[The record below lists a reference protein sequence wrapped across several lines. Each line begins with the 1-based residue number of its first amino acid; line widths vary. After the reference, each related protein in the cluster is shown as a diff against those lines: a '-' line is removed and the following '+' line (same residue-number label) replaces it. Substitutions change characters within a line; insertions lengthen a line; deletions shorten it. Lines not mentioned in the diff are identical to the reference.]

1 MEEFIK
7 RCPAHVFDVRADSGL
22 TPMLIASEKGHG
34 DIVAL
39 LAQTTV
45 SVLLWHEKC
54 NLYPLMVCACFHRAL
69 LNIFIVFIVNFSC
82 GVCIE
87 NNCM

>member
-45 SVLLWHEKC
+45 SVLLWHEKS
-54 NLYPLMVCACFHRAL
+54 AIFTL
-69 LNIFIVFIVNFSC
+69 LWFVHASIVHS
-82 GVCIE
+82 
-87 NNCM
+87 